1 MCLYNSVQAAG
12 VSHQCVQLQHNH
24 GATLPPSAQTR
35 TCMTHSQQ
43 LSLLHLPLRSHL
55 PSPPLVKLEFL
66 IHCTSCLPQT
76 NSPKEQKTAAKWKE
90 SGYDK

>member
-1 MCLYNSVQAAG
+1 MCLYNFVQAAG

-35 TCMTHSQQ
+35 TCMTQSQQ

-55 PSPPLVKLEFL
+55 PSPFGQVRISNTLYIMFTPNQLSKGAENG
-66 IHCTSCLPQT
+66 S
-76 NSPKEQKTAAKWKE
+76 
-90 SGYDK
+90 